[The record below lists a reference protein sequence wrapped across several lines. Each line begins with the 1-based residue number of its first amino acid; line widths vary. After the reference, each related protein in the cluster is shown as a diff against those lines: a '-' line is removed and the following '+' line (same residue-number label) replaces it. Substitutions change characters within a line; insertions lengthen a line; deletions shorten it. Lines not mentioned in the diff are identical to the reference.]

1 VGNARNFIAADIIRR
16 HLEFSGYQVVFVQN
30 ITDIED
36 KIINRAQREGCAPEE
51 IAERFTKL
59 FFESSARLGVR
70 KADHHPRATQY
81 VGKMID
87 LVKKLEQKGFAY
99 QVDGDV
105 YFRVSSFAD
114 YGKLSGRKVEDMLSG
129 ARVELSDKK
138 ENQADFVLWKTA
150 KEGEPS
156 WESPWGAGRPG
167 WHLECSAMAMDLLG
181 DSFDIHMG
189 GTDLAFPHHENEIAQ
204 SEAATGKPFVK
215 YWMHN
220 GFLNINGEKMSKSLG
235 NFFTIDQVLAKFEP
249 AVVRY
254 FLLSGHYRAPLDF
267 SDAALEEAKTALSRL
282 RETRKAALE
291 MAGGAKAPEIESED
305 AQKVR
310 QSYKDAMD
318 DDFNT
323 PRALAALFQA
333 ASMIGRLQKKSL
345 DAQRS
350 GATLGDGD
358 RAEAAALAA
367 VLDELG
373 GEALGLDFEIPE
385 TAVEDLSERLLD
397 LLIQIRAA
405 ARKEKQFA
413 LADIVRNGLKE
424 IGFDLLD
431 RPGGATEW
439 KRL

>member
-1 VGNARNFIAADIIRR
+1 
-16 HLEFSGYQVVFVQN
+16 
-30 ITDIED
+30 
-36 KIINRAQREGCAPEE
+36 
-51 IAERFTKL
+51 
-59 FFESSARLGVR
+59 
-70 KADHHPRATQY
+70 
-81 VGKMID
+81 
-87 LVKKLEQKGFAY
+87 
-99 QVDGDV
+99 
-105 YFRVSSFAD
+105 
-114 YGKLSGRKVEDMLSG
+114 
-129 ARVELSDKK
+129 
-138 ENQADFVLWKTA
+138 
-150 KEGEPS
+150 
-156 WESPWGAGRPG
+156 
-167 WHLECSAMAMDLLG
+167 
-181 DSFDIHMG
+181 MG